1 MIACITVEGVDYWRT
16 DLELLW
22 NMHFEK
28 DFVHASNKKNIFL
41 WNYDLKVMYNVI
53 SIDSIKSLYLR
64 KGTGMKLI
72 SEDGTSRRKKSFRK
86 ILILFFPLLSFCHHF
101 NFEIF
106 WKQHWCIN
114 KRKGVRNVIC
124 FSENLACYENLAC
137 FSWNTRF
144 EIRLFCLI
152 IDELRDCLFQLPQ
165 NFDLEKAQENYPVK
179 YEESMNTVLVQEMER
194 FNK

>member
-1 MIACITVEGVDYWRT
+1 MMIACITVEGVDYWRT

-28 DFVHASNKKNIFL
+28 DFVHASNKKIIFL

-86 ILILFFPLLSFCHHF
+86 ILILFFPLLSFWHHF

-114 KRKGVRNVIC
+114 KKKGVRNVIC
-124 FSENLACYENLAC
+124 LSENLACCVFLKHPFWDSPFLPYYRRITRLY
-137 FSWNTRF
+137 FSASTKFRSGKSARKLSGEIWGEHEHSSGTRNG
-144 EIRLFCLI
+144 E
-152 IDELRDCLFQLPQ
+152 
-165 NFDLEKAQENYPVK
+165 V
-179 YEESMNTVLVQEMER
+179 
-194 FNK
+194 